1 MDWKIMFM
9 ILPNY
14 LKDATLDIQ
23 NYVLKKH
30 AYSWEFG
37 HLKRTIVIIFER
49 SAVDLHG
56 VNQSRL
62 T

>member
-1 MDWKIMFM
+1 MSM

-14 LKDATLDIQ
+14 LKDATIDIQ
-23 NYVLKKH
+23 NYVLNKH

-37 HLKRTIVIIFER
+37 NLKRTIVIILK
-49 SAVDLHG
+49 AVDLHG

-62 T
+62 S

>member
-1 MDWKIMFM
+1 MDWKIMLM

-23 NYVLKKH
+23 NYVLNKH

-37 HLKRTIVIIFER
+37 HLKRTIVIILK
-49 SAVDLHG
+49 DQL
-56 VNQSRL
+56 
-62 T
+62 